1 MPGASRREE
10 AGGDKQAVARGAAWS
25 KNRTRREWSRRARE
39 DAALEELRLVRAREE
54 DEARDRREKSSRD
67 MQWRAWA
74 GGASGRKQVA
84 VERELREH
92 GQEEP
97 VVEDKWQFERE
108 LRKIK
113 SIMKMMRQ
121 EDDETRLARK
131 VKESESSGEPKAG
144 AKGR

>member
-1 MPGASRREE
+1 MKRETDE
-10 AGGDKQAVARGAAWS
+10 
-25 KNRTRREWSRRARE
+25 RRAVE
-39 DAALEELRLVRAREE
+39 TC
-54 DEARDRREKSSRD
+54 
-67 MQWRAWA
+67 
-74 GGASGRKQVA
+74 SG
-84 VERELREH
+84 EH
-92 GQEEP
+92 GPEEP

-108 LRKIK
+108 LQKIK

>member
-1 MPGASRREE
+1 MR
-10 AGGDKQAVARGAAWS
+10 
-25 KNRTRREWSRRARE
+25 
-39 DAALEELRLVRAREE
+39 
-54 DEARDRREKSSRD
+54 
-67 MQWRAWA
+67 WRAWA
-74 GGASGRKQVA
+74 RGTSGRKQVA

-92 GQEEP
+92 GPEEP

-131 VKESESSGEPKAG
+131 VKESEKLWRAQ
-144 AKGR
+144 GRSQGQMIRRLIIAREG